1 MTTNTDLGLTTG
13 LQKIVDGFQALPSDQ
28 MRYKQILFMA
38 SKAPE
43 LEKERWT
50 AESKVQGCLSTVHVH
65 ASKRDGKIFY
75 EGDSDGLLTKGLVT
89 ILVKGLSGNTPGD
102 IQKVKPEFIK
112 TVGGVSLTPGR
123 NNGFMNMLAM
133 MKRLASSLADDED
146 GGGAADADGGRPIY
160 AAMMKKLGALQP
172 AALEVVDNSAGH
184 AGHKEA
190 QDIKSDESHFEV
202 KIVANA
208 FEGLSLVKRHQLVY
222 MVLAEEMKTIHAIQ
236 INAKTPSEVA
246 KS

>member
-1 MTTNTDLGLTTG
+1 
-13 LQKIVDGFQALPSDQ
+13 VS
-28 MRYKQILFMA
+28 A
-38 SKAPE
+38 STSPPQLNPA
-43 LEKERWT
+43 
-50 AESKVQGCLSTVHVH
+50 A
-65 ASKRDGKIFY
+65 A
-75 EGDSDGLLTKGLVT
+75 
-89 ILVKGLSGNTPGD
+89 
-102 IQKVKPEFIK
+102 
-112 TVGGVSLTPGR
+112 
-123 NNGFMNMLAM
+123 A
-133 MKRLASSLADDED
+133 AAAA
-146 GGGAADADGGRPIY
+146 AADADGGRPIY

-246 KS
+246 K

>member
-1 MTTNTDLGLTTG
+1 MVLLPAHFCLVLVFIFLVVSSHAFLARNTLQAREYKCTSSLKMTTNTDLGLTTG

-133 MKRLASSLADDED
+133 MKRLASSLADGED
-146 GGGAADADGGRPIY
+146 GG
-160 AAMMKKLGALQP
+160 
-172 AALEVVDNSAGH
+172 
-184 AGHKEA
+184 
-190 QDIKSDESHFEV
+190 
-202 KIVANA
+202 
-208 FEGLSLVKRHQLVY
+208 
-222 MVLAEEMKTIHAIQ
+222 
-236 INAKTPSEVA
+236 
-246 KS
+246 